1 MFQPWDYLIVTA
13 SNEIQASAYRRQLDL
28 RRQLG
33 LLTDI
38 GHVLVVGDLQG
49 KRIGSGGS
57 TLLCLMHVLSCELRE
72 ANAEADVHSWNDLQ
86 TILGGRRILII
97 HAGGDSRRLPAYSP
111 AGKLFVPVPGE
122 NDCVLGQTLFDRQL
136 STYMKLPAPPV
147 GRGQILVTSGDAL
160 ILGDF
165 EQVCLDASGMIAL
178 GCLASVNDSSKHG
191 VFCADDKGVVRLYL
205 QKPSPEEQARQ
216 GAVNSFGQ
224 SVLDI
229 GVMSFDASAAIR
241 MMQAFDVVPVN
252 GPDDLLLGFAPAMRD
267 LILEHGLDLYRE
279 IGCALGSEAKP
290 LHHRASAH
298 GSGSK
303 WSHEQLERLFPT
315 LNSIECHLQL
325 LSQCRFLHFG
335 TTRQLISSGIELLQH
350 DEGVVQP
357 GRNLC
362 LNQITTGQGRVIGN
376 NSWLEA
382 CRVESPVTLG
392 GDNVL
397 VGVNVTE
404 SLVVPRGACID
415 VIAGR
420 NRAGAS
426 VHFVRVYHIN
436 DTFKDS
442 ICKNGTLCGIPMVD
456 WLAKAGLK
464 PADVWE
470 GDVPDGER
478 TLWNA
483 RIFPAECCA
492 DDYQKWLWLFQP
504 DNASAEQ
511 KEALKNVE
519 RYSVAEMA
527 LLADQ
532 ESFYIRRSRHRA
544 QELRH
549 VLRRLYRRD
558 SGFSAT
564 ELACALGYAEDPGA
578 WFVELIAEAHQYD
591 STADG
596 GMKAFVSARILH
608 SLASAIRSMAGSDEV
623 LLVDLFP
630 SLLDGASAGTLAWLK
645 ERGLDIEA
653 TTKARQWSD
662 RAANVAFDGLSRT
675 ILASS
680 LRKVDHPKNSLRHG
694 ETVWGRAPARLELGG
709 GWTDTPPYT
718 LEYGGSVINTAVNLN
733 GQPPIHCYGRVI
745 SEPVIRL
752 FSIEAGLHVEIRE
765 LGELLDYRNPRDL
778 FGLVKAALAIS
789 GFSTDMAE
797 WPQGITLRS
806 MLEQF
811 GGGIEL
817 TTLAGIPTGSGLG
830 TSSIV
835 GAVVVGVVNRMLGRS
850 LTHRE
855 LFHNVLR
862 LEQALTT
869 GGGWQDQIGGGVGG
883 TKLTSTLPGLFPDPR
898 IHYVPDDVIDPRL
911 NGGTTLLYYTG
922 ITRLAKNILRQI
934 VGDYLDRQRS
944 TMSCLRQ
951 ELEVARCI
959 QEAMSRKDPEA
970 FGHYVDVAW
979 RLQKQLCSEVTNK
992 HIERLLNMVRPH
1004 IFGARILGAGSGG
1017 FMLMICKSPQD
1028 AAHIRER
1035 LLKEPL
1041 NDRARF
1047 FDFEVNYKGLEITT
1061 C

>member
-13 SNEIQASAYRRQLDL
+13 SNEIQASAYRRQLEL
-28 RRQLG
+28 RQQLG
-33 LLTDI
+33 LLTDV

-57 TLLCLMHVLSCELRE
+57 TLLCLMHVLSRELRE
-72 ANAEADVHSWNDLQ
+72 SDAGVDVHSWSDLQ
-86 TILGGRRILII
+86 TILARKRILII

-136 STYMKLPAPPV
+136 LAYMQLPAPSA
-147 GRGQILVTSGDAL
+147 GNGQILVTSGDAL

-165 EQVCLDASGMIAL
+165 DQVRMDAPGMIAL
-178 GCLASVNDSSKHG
+178 GCLAPMEDSSKHG

-205 QKPSPEEQARQ
+205 QKPAPEEQVRL
-216 GAVNSFGQ
+216 GAVNSLGQ

-241 MMQAFDVVPVN
+241 MLQAFDVVPTT
-252 GPDDLLLGFAPAMRD
+252 GPDALMLGFKPDMQD
-267 LILEHGLDLYRE
+267 LILQHGLDLYRE
-279 IGCALGSEAKP
+279 IGCALGTEANP
-290 LHHRASAH
+290 AHHRASAH

-303 WSHEQLERLFPT
+303 WSHEQLEKIFPV
-315 LNSIECHLQL
+315 LHGIQCHLQL

-335 TTRQLISSGIELLQH
+335 TTRQLITSGLELLQH

-357 GRNLC
+357 GGNLC
-362 LNQITTGQGRVIGN
+362 LNHITKGEGSVTGAH
-376 NSWLEA
+376 SWLEA
-382 CRVESPVTLG
+382 CRIEAPLTLG

-397 VGVNVTE
+397 VGVNVTHP
-404 SLVVPRGACID
+404 LVVPSGACID
-415 VIAGR
+415 VIAGHHKT
-420 NRAGAS
+420 GAP
-426 VHFVRVYHIN
+426 VHFIRIYHIK

-442 ICKNGTLCGIPMVD
+442 IQNNGTLCGMPITD
-456 WLAKAGLK
+456 WLADADLK
-464 PADVWE
+464 PSDVW
-470 GDVPDGER
+470 DDHVRDGER
-478 TLWNA
+478 SLWNA
-483 RIFPAECCA
+483 RIFPTGDSA
-492 DDYQKWLWLFQP
+492 DDFQKWLWMLQP
-504 DNASAEQ
+504 GQASREQ
-511 KEALKNVE
+511 RAALKQAE
-519 RYSVAEMA
+519 RFSVAEMA

-532 ESFYIRRSRHRA
+532 ESFYSRRSRHRA

-549 VLRRLYRRD
+549 ALRRLFRRD

-564 ELACALGYAEDPGA
+564 ELAYALEQAEDPGA
-578 WFVELIAEAHQYD
+578 WFVELVAEAHQCAR
-591 STADG
+591 TADG
-596 GMKAFVSARILH
+596 GMKSFISARILH
-608 SLASAIRSMAGSDEV
+608 SLASAIQSMAEDKDV
-623 LLVDLFP
+623 PLVDLFP
-630 SLLDGASAGTLAWLK
+630 SISQRLPAVALAWLK
-645 ERGLDIEA
+645 ELGLEVTPA
-653 TTKARQWSD
+653 TPARQWAE
-662 RAANVAFDGLSRT
+662 RTTNVAFDGLSRT

-680 LRKVDHPKNSLRHG
+680 LSKVDHPQNSLRHG

-752 FSIEAGLHVEIRE
+752 FSIEAGLHIEIRE
-765 LGELLDYRNPRDL
+765 LDQLLDYRNPRDL

-789 GFSTDMAE
+789 GFSTEMAD
-797 WPQGITLRS
+797 WPQGITLRR

-835 GAVVVGVVNRMLGRS
+835 GAVVVGVINRMLGRS
-850 LTHRE
+850 LTQRE

-883 TKLTSTLPGLFPDPR
+883 SKLTSTSPGLFPDPR

-934 VGDYLDRQRS
+934 VGKYLDRQRS
-944 TMSCLRQ
+944 TMSCLCQ

-979 RLQKQLCSEVTNK
+979 RLQKQLCSEVTNE
-992 HIERLLNMVRPH
+992 HIERLLHMIRPH
-1004 IFGARILGAGSGG
+1004 IHGARILGAGSGG
-1017 FMLMICKSPQD
+1017 FMLMICKSPHD
-1028 AAHIRER
+1028 ASLIRER

-1041 NDRARF
+1041 NNRARF
-1047 FDFEVNYKGLEITT
+1047 FDFEVNDKGLEVTT